1 MFRKFCFIVT
11 VLLILAGMTACG
23 TGKTETTIPTV
34 EVIATLP
41 DSTETK
47 GTTPIAPTD
56 DEEPITSP
64 TEELTKVPSNP
75 PVEDTPAIEP
85 TEPTEETQPEK
96 PTTPPS
102 SEKGEEKPAVKPHTH
117 AYTSKTT
124 AATCEKAGEIVYTC
138 ACGDAYTEKFP
149 ALGHDMEMS
158 YTAPTTEAEG
168 VEVAACRRCDYEAR
182 QILEKLPVLATN
194 ADASEIEALIIKY
207 INEYRTQEGVGAA
220 KRMEGCDAYTQYR
233 SEQMAAKGKAD
244 HDRADRLAAAAAV
257 KYGAYT
263 DPSLYGLP
271 GDPYYAVKGQ
281 EAVGMDG
288 GGTIDYVAKTLATG
302 FFNSKTHWSYVGDD
316 AHEYISVGVTENDGR
331 WYCCV
336 VVALV
341 NLDENPAGI

>member
-1 MFRKFCFIVT
+1 MFGKFCFIVT
-11 VLLILAGMTACG
+11 VLLILTGMTACG

-34 EVIATLP
+34 EIIATLP

-56 DEEPITSP
+56 DEEPVTSP
-64 TEELTKVPSNP
+64 TEEPIKVPSNP
-75 PVEDTPAIEP
+75 PAEDTPAIEP

-102 SEKGEEKPAVKPHTH
+102 SEKVEEPTVESHTH
-117 AYTSKTT
+117 SYIKKTI

-138 ACGDAYTEKFP
+138 ACGDDYTEVIP
-149 ALGHDMEMS
+149 ALEHDMEMS

-168 VEVAACRRCDYEAR
+168 VEVATCKRCGYEVR

-194 ADASEIEALIIKY
+194 ADASEIEALVIQY
-207 INEYRTQEGVGAA
+207 INEYRAQEGACAA
-220 KRMEGCDAYTQYR
+220 TWMEDCDAYTQYR
-233 SEQMAAKGKAD
+233 SAQMAAKGKVDHNTAD
-244 HDRADRLAAAAAV
+244 IRAAATAV
-257 KYGAYT
+257 QYGVYT
-263 DPSLYGLP
+263 DPSEYGIP
-271 GDPYYAVKGQ
+271 GDPYYAIKGR

-302 FFNSKTHWSYVGDD
+302 FFNSKSHWSYVGDD
-316 AHEYISVGVTENDGR
+316 AHGFISVGVTEKDGR

-341 NLDENPAGI
+341 NLDDNPAGI

>member
-11 VLLILAGMTACG
+11 VLLILTGMTACG

-34 EVIATLP
+34 EIIATLP

-64 TEELTKVPSNP
+64 TEEPTKVPSNP
-75 PVEDTPAIEP
+75 PAEDTPAIEP

-102 SEKGEEKPAVKPHTH
+102 SEKVEEPTVESHTH
-117 AYTSKTT
+117 SYVKKTVV
-124 AATCEKAGEIVYTC
+124 ATCEKAGEIVYTC
-138 ACGDAYTEKFP
+138 ACGEAYTEEIP
-149 ALGHDMEMS
+149 ALEHDMEMS

-168 VEVAACRRCDYEAR
+168 VEVATCRRCDYEAR

-194 ADASEIEALIIKY
+194 TDANEIEALIIKY
-207 INEYRTQEGVGAA
+207 INEYRTQEGACAA
-220 KRMEGCDAYTQYR
+220 TWMEGCDAFTKYR
-233 SEQMAAKGKAD
+233 SAQMAAKGKVD
-244 HDRADRLAAAAAV
+244 HNTDDIRAAATAV
-257 KYGAYT
+257 QYGVYT
-263 DPSLYGLP
+263 DTSEYGIP
-271 GDPYYAVKGQ
+271 GDPYYAIKGR

-302 FFNSKTHWSYVGDD
+302 FYNSKSHWSYVGDD
-316 AHEYISVGVTENDGR
+316 AHEYISVGVTEKDGR

>member
-34 EVIATLP
+34 EGIATLP

-56 DEEPITSP
+56 DEGSITSP
-64 TEELTKVPSNP
+64 TEEPTKVPSNP
-75 PVEDTPAIEP
+75 PAAIEP

-102 SEKGEEKPAVKPHTH
+102 SEKVEEKPAAKPHTH

-124 AATCEKAGEIVYTC
+124 AATCAMAGVTVYTC
-138 ACGDAYTEKFP
+138 ACGDAYTEELP
-149 ALGHDMEMS
+149 AMEHDMEMS

-168 VEVAACRRCDYEAR
+168 VEVATCKRCGYEVR

-207 INEYRTQEGVGAA
+207 INEYRTQEGACAA
-220 KRMEGCDAYTQYR
+220 MWMEGCD
-233 SEQMAAKGKAD
+233 
-244 HDRADRLAAAAAV
+244 V
-257 KYGAYT
+257 
-263 DPSLYGLP
+263 
-271 GDPYYAVKGQ
+271 YAQ
-281 EAVGMDG
+281 
-288 GGTIDYVAKTLATG
+288 
-302 FFNSKTHWSYVGDD
+302 SC
-316 AHEYISVGVTENDGR
+316 GR
-331 WYCCV
+331 PRNVCCLWRP
-336 VVALV
+336 LV
-341 NLDENPAGI
+341 NPNTQTKSPTMENQPLLR

>member
-23 TGKTETTIPTV
+23 TEVTEGTIPT
-34 EVIATLP
+34 EERIAALP
-41 DSTETK
+41 SSKETENTA
-47 GTTPIAPTD
+47 PIAPTD

-64 TEELTKVPSNP
+64 TEELTKVPSDP
-75 PVEDTPAIEP
+75 LVDDTPAIEP

-96 PTTPPS
+96 PTTPPL
-102 SEKGEEKPAVKPHTH
+102 SEKVEEKPAVKPHTH

-124 AATCEKAGEIVYTC
+124 AASCEKAGEIVYTC

-158 YTAPTTEAEG
+158 YTSPTTETEG
-168 VEVAACRRCDYEAR
+168 VEVAACRRCDYVAR

-194 ADASEIEALIIKY
+194 ADASEIEALIIQY
-207 INEYRTQEGVGAA
+207 INEYRAQEGACAA
-220 KRMEGCDAYTQYR
+220 TWMEGCDAFTKYR
-233 SEQMAAKGKAD
+233 SAQMAAKGKVDHNTAD
-244 HDRADRLAAAAAV
+244 IRAAATAV
-257 KYGAYT
+257 QYGVYT
-263 DPSLYGLP
+263 DPSEYGIP
-271 GDPYYAVKGQ
+271 GDPYYAIKGR

-302 FFNSKTHWSYVGDD
+302 FFNSKSHWSYVGDD
-316 AHEYISVGVTENDGR
+316 AHEYISVGVTEKDGR

>member
-11 VLLILAGMTACG
+11 VLLILTGMTACG

-34 EVIATLP
+34 EIIATLP

-64 TEELTKVPSNP
+64 TEEPIKVPSNP

-102 SEKGEEKPAVKPHTH
+102 SEKVEEPTVESHTH
-117 AYTSKTT
+117 SYIKKTI

-138 ACGDAYTEKFP
+138 ACGDDYTEVIP
-149 ALGHDMEMS
+149 ALEHDMEMS

-168 VEVAACRRCDYEAR
+168 VEVATCRRCDYEAR

-194 ADASEIEALIIKY
+194 TDANKIEALIIKY
-207 INEYRTQEGVGAA
+207 INEYRTQEGACAA
-220 KRMEGCDAYTQYR
+220 TWMEGCDAFTKYR
-233 SEQMAAKGKAD
+233 SAQMAAKGKVD
-244 HDRADRLAAAAAV
+244 HNTDDIRAAATAV
-257 KYGAYT
+257 QYGVYT
-263 DPSLYGLP
+263 DPSEYGIP
-271 GDPYYAVKGQ
+271 GDPYYAIKGQ

-302 FFNSKTHWSYVGDD
+302 FYNSKSHWSYVGDN
-316 AHEYISVGVTENDGR
+316 AHEFISVGVTEKDGR

-341 NLDENPAGI
+341 NLDENPDGI